1 MIDYHNRKIQELTE
15 RLYSAQ
21 VEFEKSNINE
31 KNLNEKLIASEEN
44 HLNMIKS
51 IRNEYNLTKSRL
63 EGELKCLKDE
73 IKLKSEDIQSLKDL
87 LKTKEYEYKDAVKSL
102 ESGGNTH
109 NKEFENLLK
118 ANQEL
123 KEIIENA
130 FIQKNIIRSVSQNK
144 NQSVFLDNKFNLA
157 NDYFSNPE
165 LVLIF

>member
-1 MIDYHNRKIQELTE
+1 MLSFFN
-15 RLYSAQ
+15 
-21 VEFEKSNINE
+21 
-31 KNLNEKLIASEEN
+31 
-44 HLNMIKS
+44 
-51 IRNEYNLTKSRL
+51 
-63 EGELKCLKDE
+63 
-73 IKLKSEDIQSLKDL
+73 
-87 LKTKEYEYKDAVKSL
+87 L

-118 ANQEL
+118 ANREL